1 MIYLI
6 GGSPR
11 SGKSILAK
19 RLARKINCPWI
30 SIDDLRF
37 FASPYVKKDKLPFDR
52 MYPNDTDLFFSKF
65 RPQKIIRAEIVE
77 SHTLWPGVKSLI
89 KHRIACQQDFIIEG
103 VQLLPK
109 LVDALKKEKFW
120 NDIKIVYL
128 VKINK
133 NNILN
138 GFKQSR
144 IQNDWVIDNAKS
156 EKTLLKATEVFSQY
170 GKYFQKEAEKYGFK
184 VFVLDKSFKTKLNK
198 VASYLIK

>member
-77 SHTLWPGVKSLI
+77 SHTLWP
-89 KHRIACQQDFIIEG
+89 E
-103 VQLLPK
+103 
-109 LVDALKKEKFW
+109 
-120 NDIKIVYL
+120 
-128 VKINK
+128 KIN
-133 NNILN
+133 
-138 GFKQSR
+138 QT
-144 IQNDWVIDNAKS
+144 QNRLPTRFYN
-156 EKTLLKATEVFSQY
+156 
-170 GKYFQKEAEKYGFK
+170 
-184 VFVLDKSFKTKLNK
+184 
-198 VASYLIK
+198 